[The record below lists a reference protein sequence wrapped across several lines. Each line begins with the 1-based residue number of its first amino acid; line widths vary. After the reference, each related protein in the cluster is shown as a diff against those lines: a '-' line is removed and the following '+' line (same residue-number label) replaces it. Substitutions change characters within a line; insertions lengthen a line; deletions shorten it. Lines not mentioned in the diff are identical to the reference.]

1 MRIYNVKRVGN
12 QYAQINP
19 NEKKKSQNQKKGPSS
34 CSYPYFQLFSTYDRD
49 PD

>member
-19 NEKKKSQNQKKGPSS
+19 NEKKKSQNQKKVKSPG
-34 CSYPYFQLFSTYDRD
+34 SYPLIE
-49 PD
+49 